1 MHYPLLSTTII
12 KEDNNTRSDENFSN
26 HLGVWFDGRSSY
38 LSTWRGAVRVITLVK
53 SVCGIIHCRHVVW
66 GWWAHT
72 RDSLFSFNPK
82 KKKKKKRWDKIE
94 PYKLESIKCS
104 GVHTKIIVILY
115 YRYIYIIKEMKYFN
129 SS

>member
-26 HLGVWFDGRSSY
+26 HLGVWVDDRSSY

-53 SVCGIIHCRHVVW
+53 SVCGIINCRHVVW

-72 RDSLFSFNPK
+72 RDSLFSFNQ
-82 KKKKKKRWDKIE
+82 KKKKKRRDKIE

-104 GVHTKIIVILY
+104 GVHTKISHIVLPLH
-115 YRYIYIIKEMKYFN
+115 IYNQRNEIF
-129 SS
+129 

>member
-1 MHYPLLSTTII
+1 MCTTHYCQLLLLKKILI
-12 KEDNNTRSDENFSN
+12 LARMKNFSN
-26 HLGVWFDGRSSY
+26 HLGVWVDGRSSY
-38 LSTWRGAVRVITLVK
+38 LSTWRGAIRVITLVK
-53 SVCGIIHCRHVVW
+53 SVCGIIYRRHVVW

-72 RDSLFSFNPK
+72 RDSLFSFNP